1 MSRKHQHCGCR
12 IGILFRVT
20 AIETARDRL
29 ATRSNSDW
37 AAPIL
42 LLVGAFAAYA
52 ATAGY
57 AVTSADAWA
66 AQFGSWL
73 LGTTGSPVVGGH
85 PMPPLDDSPL
95 RDLWVRQLSTGD
107 EVIARPAGVVAA
119 GVPAY
124 WLAGSTVFTL
134 GPGAVTAALISA
146 VALVLTYLALRDR
159 VSRREALLA
168 AVALGFTTPVWSV
181 GANGMW
187 PHTLTVMGIAGFA
200 WSASKERWLLAGVFA
215 SICLAARPHTIV
227 IFGCV
232 AALLWLS
239 RRSLRVPL
247 SVGVVCLAGLAAS
260 CVWNWFTFDSLSPL
274 AAFGTYTTEGAD
286 RGNGFLTNQL
296 GMWVAP
302 DRGILIWTPIL
313 LVLLGA
319 VVRSWRDL
327 PDWTRALVVGG
338 IVYTV
343 IHAAL
348 LEFTGGDSF
357 YGYRYTLELLACITP
372 AFAMSARSMGR
383 VAQAAFAPVL
393 AIQACAIT
401 VGSIQ
406 DILLVPSDR
415 AWHANTFLIL
425 LSNPVVLAILG
436 IALAAA
442 WLGRRIWLNP

>member
-1 MSRKHQHCGCR
+1 M
-12 IGILFRVT
+12 T
-20 AIETARDRL
+20 ATDTAQNRR
-29 ATRSNSDW
+29 ATRPHGDW
-37 AAPIL
+37 AAPL
-42 LLVGAFAAYA
+42 LLFVGAFAAYA

-73 LGTTGSPVVGGH
+73 LGTTGSPVIGAI

-95 RDLWVRQLSTGD
+95 RDIWVRELSTGD
-107 EVIARPAGVVAA
+107 EVIARPAAVVAA

-124 WLAGSTVFTL
+124 WLASSAHFAL
-134 GPGAVTAALISA
+134 GPGAVTAAFISA
-146 VALVLTYLALRDR
+146 VTLVLAHLAVRDR

-168 AVALGFTTPVWSV
+168 AVVLGFTTPVWSV

-187 PHTLTVMGIAGFA
+187 PHTLTVMGISGFA
-200 WSASKERWLLAGVFA
+200 WSASKDRWLLAGVFA

-227 IFGCV
+227 IFACV
-232 AALLWLS
+232 ALFLWLS

-247 SVGVVCLAGLAAS
+247 SVGLVCLAGLAS
-260 CVWNWFTFDSLSPL
+260 TCVWNWFTFGSLSPL
-274 AAFGTYTTEGAD
+274 AAFGSLPGSPD
-286 RGNGFLTNQL
+286 GGHGFLTNQL

-313 LVLLGA
+313 VVLFGA
-319 VVRSWRDL
+319 VVRSWRNL
-327 PDWTRALVVGG
+327 PDWTRALAIGG

-343 IHAAL
+343 VHAIL

-357 YGYRYTLELLACITP
+357 YGYRYTLELLACIAP
-372 AFAMSARSMGR
+372 VFAMSARSMGR
-383 VAQAAFAPVL
+383 LAQAMFAPVL

-415 AWHANTFLIL
+415 AWQANTFLIL
-425 LSNPVVLAILG
+425 LSNPVVLAILC
-436 IALAAA
+436 ITLAAA